1 VIFTRTFIL
10 CAAAIAGSVTA
21 YGNLVI
27 STPNN
32 TTGGWHPA
40 VTADGTAGPFWD
52 NPSNDASDQCNVGY
66 WLQTLSWGTM
76 NCGGANDGTGGSG
89 ALSFFA
95 ASGNSSLPVGWI
107 MDATDTQQATTL
119 RVEVAGQ
126 ASSNILGW
134 YTANNDGTVI
144 ADQGVI
150 FNGAAGPGASID
162 VPIAPGTRFGFYLC
176 PAGNCGTNLSNA
188 FLSGAA
194 VTNAG
199 GGGTGRFALFS
210 EDPPAPTHPNADIV
224 KYWVG
229 VEDLQWPVGGE
240 GTWGDYNDMIFS
252 VQVVPEPAFLGVLGI
267 GLAGLAVQT
276 WRRRKQSV

>member
-1 VIFTRTFIL
+1 M
-10 CAAAIAGSVTA
+10 TA

-32 TTGGWHPA
+32 GSGAWHPA
-40 VTADGTAGPFWD
+40 VTAEGNGGQFWD
-52 NPSNDASDQCNVGY
+52 NPSNDATDQCNVGF
-66 WLQTLSWGTM
+66 WLQTTDWGDM
-76 NCGGANDGTGGSG
+76 DCGGTYSGTGGPG
-89 ALSFFA
+89 KLSFFA
-95 ASGNSSLPVGWI
+95 AAGNPSTPVGWI
-107 MDATDTQQATTL
+107 MEATNTQQATTL

-126 ASSNILGW
+126 AGSNVLGW

-144 ADQGVI
+144 ADQGII
-150 FNGAAGPGASID
+150 FNGAATPGGAGDSVDI
-162 VPIAPGTRFGFYLC
+162 PIAAGTRFGFYLC
-176 PAGNCGTNLSNA
+176 PAGNCANA

-199 GGGTGRFALFS
+199 GNTGRFALFS
-210 EDPPAPTHPNADIV
+210 ENPAAPTHPDADIV

-229 VEDLQWPVGGE
+229 VEDLLKPVSGE
-240 GTWGDYNDMIFS
+240 GVYGDYNDMIFS
-252 VQVVPEPAFLGVLGI
+252 VEVVPEPAFLGVLGI